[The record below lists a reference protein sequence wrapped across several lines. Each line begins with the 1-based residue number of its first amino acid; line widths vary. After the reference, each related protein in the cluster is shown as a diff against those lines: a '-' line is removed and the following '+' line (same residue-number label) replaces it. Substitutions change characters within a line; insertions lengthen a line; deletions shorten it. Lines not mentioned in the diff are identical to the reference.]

1 MVKVKK
7 ETVRSDTSEKAQK
20 SRSQIR
26 NERARIYTKYLRS
39 KQFKEVRDIVRA
51 RQNNR
56 CPICG
61 EEFTDENPGVCHHRC
76 YVWAGYGGEK
86 EADCCVMI
94 HSWEHQAIHRH
105 RKSFKLYSDDNDRNR
120 PADENLSELA
130 QAIRRKRE
138 SSKKKKDDEEV
149 IDDIG
154 YRIDFDVV

>member
-20 SRSQIR
+20 TRSQVR
-26 NERARIYTKYLRS
+26 NERARIYQRYLRS

-61 EEFTDENPGVCHHRC
+61 EEFTDENPGVCHHKN
-76 YVWAGYGGEK
+76 YTWAGYGGEK

-94 HSWEHQAIHRH
+94 CSYEHQAIHRH
-105 RKSFKLYSDDNDRNR
+105 KKSFKIYSDDNDRNR
-120 PADENLSELA
+120 PADENQSELA

-138 SSKKKKDDEEV
+138 SNKKKKKDEEV

-154 YRIDFDVV
+154 YRIDFNLV